1 MHKTLLIQLRITS
14 IDFIKEI
21 TIKKACMHKNWAI
34 KINGLT
40 GGYKVVSDNTCI
52 YILKIMRIRE
62 KERETKV
69 RVRGSEN
76 RN

>member
-1 MHKTLLIQLRITS
+1 
-14 IDFIKEI
+14 
-21 TIKKACMHKNWAI
+21 MHKNWAI

-76 RN
+76 RNQQTVANNRMSSKGWGGGQGRKKV